1 MGLLLLVRVRPA
13 PLVLLRP
20 RSSLLLLLL
29 PVSLARGRRR
39 ARVRLPFPLPLEAP
53 AAREVKEKVPGR
65 SQPDGVTLPM
75 SVGGC
80 LSSHW
85 RRWQEIGAETWVVT
99 VLRDGYRV
107 PFKDSPPPLART
119 PVSFPTYRAGSPRA
133 QALRQEV
140 EVMLAKGALEIARD
154 PGPGFYSRL
163 FLVEKATGGWRPVID
178 LSHLNDF
185 VQLTPFKMET
195 VASVLLSVREGD
207 FLASLDLKD
216 VYFQIPIHGSSRKLL
231 RFMSE
236 GTVYQFKALCFG
248 LLTAPQVFT
257 RVFAA
262 VSAWAHARGIRL
274 LRYLDDW
281 LVLSSSEKKAKE
293 SIRELLSLCRTLGIV
308 INEKKSDLVPS
319 QSAKYLGMTID
330 TGAGKV
336 FPSIARVEK
345 FLTVAERF
353 LFHAISPSSALA
365 GDLGSPG
372 FAGAV
377 GSSRS
382 TSDALLAVAS
392 EVPVVPRVRP
402 SLASGG
408 FAGGSET
415 GPVLVDGEG
424 SPVSGGSI
432 RDTCSGSTPVFR
444 RVFVGLG
451 CSPPRS
457 KRVRGVVRPG
467 EVVAHQSS
475 RNEGPVPGPS
485 SLSRSCIRSPCDRD
499 VRQLHGCGVRQ
510 QTWGHGVEA
519 SVFVD
524 QPPSEMDGV
533 FRRPSR
539 SEVSSRR
546 VQRPGRC
553 TQPSRAS
560 CRDRVVSPPS
570 GGESTSSCV
579 GQSVDRPVRDLP
591 QREAAPILLACPGST
606 GRLRGCVSS
615 SLGRPG
621 SLRIPSLCSGR
632 SGDRSRPTVIAGRN
646 DSGRTSLARE
656 GVVRRLA
663 ASTDP
668 TTPGSSLLG
677 QAASAAP
684 LQPVPSR
691 RPRAEPSR
699 VATLKRHYR
708 KSGFS
713 GRAARV
719 LSGVLRE
726 SSSRLYQSRWKIFCG
741 WCRGRSVA
749 PVNASV
755 PVVVDFLIHLR
766 QDKGLSVSAV
776 TGYCSALNSVLALKG
791 RDLAASREITT
802 LLRSFARS
810 VNPVELRPP
819 AWDVSLVLQSLTGAP
834 YEPLRTCEERFLAQK
849 TLFLLALASAKRI
862 GELHALSYRVSH
874 TRDWGEVSFA
884 FVTGFVAKT
893 QDPSSLAPRFEG
905 FTVPALTNARKNRNG
920 RLLCPVRAVKVYL
933 DRTAPH
939 RPRCERLFVTAGRS
953 KKEISKTT
961 VSFWLRKT
969 ISRAYELS
977 GTALPVPAPR
987 ARETRGIAP
996 SILFRK
1002 NFAVAQVL
1010 KAGTWRRHTTF
1021 TRHYLRDIAHKSL
1034 DTFHLGPV
1042 VAAQSVV

>member
-1 MGLLLLVRVRPA
+1 MRSLQWHLKSQWSPESDPPSLPVALPEEARRDLSWWMVRDHLLVGVRFGTPA
-13 PLVLLRP
+13 PDLHLYSDASSSGWGAHLLDQNV
-20 RSSLLLLLL
+20 SGVWSAQEKLLHINLLEMKALF
-29 PVSLARGRRR
+29 LA
-39 ARVRLPFPLPLEAP
+39 L
-53 AAREVKEKVPGR
+53 
-65 SQPDGVTLPM
+65 
-75 SVGGC
+75 
-80 LSSHW
+80 
-85 RRWQEIGAETWVVT
+85 
-99 VLRDGYRV
+99 
-107 PFKDSPPPLART
+107 
-119 PVSFPTYRAGSPRA
+119 
-133 QALRQEV
+133 QAFQEV
-140 EVMLAKGALEIARD
+140 VAGHHVTAMCD
-154 PGPGFYSRL
+154 NS
-163 FLVEKATGGWRPVID
+163 
-178 LSHLNDF
+178 
-185 VQLTPFKMET
+185 T
-195 VASVLLSVREGD
+195 VVAYVNKQG
-207 FLASLDLKD
+207 
-216 VYFQIPIHGSSRKLL
+216 
-231 RFMSE
+231 
-236 GTVYQFKALCFG
+236 GTVSRPLC
-248 LLTAPQVFT
+248 LLT
-257 RVFAA
+257 
-262 VSAWAHARGIRL
+262 SRL
-274 LRYLDDW
+274 LRWTESFDVHLEARYLPGESNVLAD
-281 LVLSSSEKKAKE
+281 VLSRRGQVVETEWSLHPQVARALLRMWGNPSIDLFATCLNAKLPLYC
-293 SIRELLSLCRTLGIV
+293 S
-308 INEKKSDLVPS
+308 LVPDP
-319 QSAKYLGMTID
+319 QA
-330 TGAGKV
+330 V
-336 FPSIARVEK
+336 FEDAFRHPWDDLDLYAFPPFALVGRVIARVQ
-345 FLTVAERF
+345 
-353 LFHAISPSSALA
+353 
-365 GDLGSPG
+365 
-372 FAGAV
+372 
-377 GSSRS
+377 
-382 TSDALLAVAS
+382 
-392 EVPVVPRVRP
+392 
-402 SLASGG
+402 
-408 FAGGSET
+408 
-415 GPVLVDGEG
+415 
-424 SPVSGGSI
+424 
-432 RDTCSGSTPVFR
+432 
-444 RVFVGLG
+444 
-451 CSPPRS
+451 
-457 KRVRGVVRPG
+457 
-467 EVVAHQSS
+467 QSS
-475 RNEGPVPGPS
+475 R
-485 SLSRSCIRSPCDRD
+485 
-499 VRQLHGCGVRQ
+499 
-510 QTWGHGVEA
+510 
-519 SVFVD
+519 
-524 QPPSEMDGV
+524 
-533 FRRPSR
+533 
-539 SEVSSRR
+539 
-546 VQRPGRC
+546 
-553 TQPSRAS
+553 
-560 CRDRVVSPPS
+560 
-570 GGESTSSCV
+570 
-579 GQSVDRPVRDLP
+579 
-591 QREAAPILLACPGST
+591 
-606 GRLRGCVSS
+606 
-615 SLGRPG
+615 
-621 SLRIPSLCSGR
+621 
-632 SGDRSRPTVIAGRN
+632 GRN

-684 LQPVPSR
+684 LHPVPSR

-776 TGYCSALNSVLALKG
+776 KGYCSALNSVLALKG

-987 ARETRGIAP
+987 ARETHGIAP

-1002 NFAVAQVL
+1002 NFAVDQVL
-1010 KAGTWRRHTTF
+1010 KAGTWLRHTTF

>member
-1 MGLLLLVRVRPA
+1 M
-13 PLVLLRP
+13 
-20 RSSLLLLLL
+20 
-29 PVSLARGRRR
+29 
-39 ARVRLPFPLPLEAP
+39 
-53 AAREVKEKVPGR
+53 PGR
-65 SQPDGVTLPM
+65 SRPDGVTLPVR
-75 SVGGC
+75 VGGC

-85 RRWQEIGAETWVVT
+85 RSWQDIGAETWVVT

-133 QALRQEV
+133 HALRQEV

-195 VASVLLSVREGD
+195 VASVLVVCQRGGFSS
-207 FLASLDLKD
+207 FL
-216 VYFQIPIHGSSRKLL
+216 G
-231 RFMSE
+231 SE
-236 GTVYQFKALCFG
+236 GCVLSDPDPWIIEEAVEVHVGGDSLPVQSPVLRSVDCSPGLYQSLRGGVG
-248 LLTAPQVFT
+248 LGSRSRYPTAPLPGRLVGPLLLGEEGQGVDQGAPLALSHP
-257 RVFAA
+257 RDCDKREEVGSRALA
-262 VSAWAHARGIRL
+262 VCEVS
-274 LRYLDDW
+274 RYDHRYRCRQGLP
-281 LVLSSSEKKAKE
+281 VSSKS
-293 SIRELLSLCRTLGIV
+293 RE
-308 INEKKSDLVPS
+308 VPYGS
-319 QSAKYLGMTID
+319 GEI
-330 TGAGKV
+330 
-336 FPSIARVEK
+336 
-345 FLTVAERF
+345 

-408 FAGGSET
+408 FAGGARRDLSWWM
-415 GPVLVDGEG
+415 VRDHLLVGVRFGTPAPDLHLYSDASSSGWG
-424 SPVSGGSI
+424 AHLLDQNVSGVWSAQEKLLHI
-432 RDTCSGSTPVFR
+432 NLLEMKALFLALQAFQEIVSGHHVTAMCDNST
-444 RVFVGLG
+444 
-451 CSPPRS
+451 
-457 KRVRGVVRPG
+457 VVAYVNKQGGTVSRPLCLLTSRLLRWAESFDVHLEARYLPG
-467 EVVAHQSS
+467 ESNVLADVLSRRGQVVGTEWSLHPQVARALLRAWGNPSIDLFATCLNAKLPLYCSLVPDPQAVFEDAFRHPWDDLDLYAFPPFALVGRVIARVQQSS
-475 RNEGPVPGPS
+475 RVAMT
-485 SLSRSCIRSPCDRD
+485 L
-499 VRQLHGCGVRQ
+499 V
-510 QTWGHGVEA
+510 
-519 SVFVD
+519 
-524 QPPSEMDGV
+524 
-533 FRRPSR
+533 
-539 SEVSSRR
+539 
-546 VQRPGRC
+546 
-553 TQPSRAS
+553 
-560 CRDRVVSPPS
+560 
-570 GGESTSSCV
+570 
-579 GQSVDRPVRDLP
+579 
-591 QREAAPILLACPGST
+591 APL
-606 GRLRGCVSS
+606 
-615 SLGRPG
+615 
-621 SLRIPSLCSGR
+621 
-632 SGDRSRPTVIAGRN
+632 
-646 DSGRTSLARE
+646 LARE

-663 ASTDP
+663 ASSDP

-719 LSGVLRE
+719 LSGVLRD

-776 TGYCSALNSVLALKG
+776 RGYCSALNSVLALKG

-802 LLRSFARS
+802 LLRSFSRS

-834 YEPLRTCEERFLAQK
+834 YEPLRTCDERFLAQK

-884 FVTGFVAKT
+884 FVTSFVAKT

-905 FTVPALTNARKNRNG
+905 FTVPALPNARKNRNG

-939 RPRCERLFVTAGRS
+939 RPRCERLFVTAGCS

-1002 NFAVAQVL
+1002 NFAVDQVL

-1021 TRHYLRDIAHKSL
+1021 TRHFLRDIAHKSL

>member
-1 MGLLLLVRVRPA
+1 M
-13 PLVLLRP
+13 
-20 RSSLLLLLL
+20 
-29 PVSLARGRRR
+29 
-39 ARVRLPFPLPLEAP
+39 
-53 AAREVKEKVPGR
+53 
-65 SQPDGVTLPM
+65 
-75 SVGGC
+75 
-80 LSSHW
+80 
-85 RRWQEIGAETWVVT
+85 
-99 VLRDGYRV
+99 
-107 PFKDSPPPLART
+107 
-119 PVSFPTYRAGSPRA
+119 
-133 QALRQEV
+133 
-140 EVMLAKGALEIARD
+140 
-154 PGPGFYSRL
+154 
-163 FLVEKATGGWRPVID
+163 ID

-216 VYFQIPIHGSSRKLL
+216 AYFQIPIHGSSRKLL

-248 LLTAPQVFT
+248 LSTAPQVFT

-262 VSAWAHARGIRL
+262 VSAWAHARAIRL

-330 TGAGKV
+330 SGAGKV
-336 FPSIARVEK
+336 FPSLARVEK

-353 LFHAISPSSALA
+353 CTMQSPPAQLWQVILGHLASLERLVPHGRLRMRSLQWHLKSQWSPESDPPSLPVALPEEA
-365 GDLGSPG
+365 RRDLSWWMVKDHLLTGVRFGTP
-372 FAGAV
+372 APDLHLY
-377 GSSRS
+377 
-382 TSDALLAVAS
+382 SDASSSGWGAHLL
-392 EVPVVPRVRP
+392 
-402 SLASGG
+402 
-408 FAGGSET
+408 
-415 GPVLVDGEG
+415 DQN
-424 SPVSGGSI
+424 VSGVWSAQEKLLHINLLKMKALFLALQAFQEDVAGHHVTAMC
-432 RDTCSGSTPVFR
+432 DNST
-444 RVFVGLG
+444 
-451 CSPPRS
+451 
-457 KRVRGVVRPG
+457 VVAYINKQGGTVSRPLCLLTSRLLRWTESFDVHLEARYLPG
-467 EVVAHQSS
+467 ESNVLADV
-475 RNEGPVPGPS
+475 
-485 SLSRSCIRSPCDRD
+485 LSRRG
-499 VRQLHGCGVRQ
+499 QN
-510 QTWGHGVEA
+510 
-519 SVFVD
+519 
-524 QPPSEMDGV
+524 
-533 FRRPSR
+533 
-539 SEVSSRR
+539 
-546 VQRPGRC
+546 
-553 TQPSRAS
+553 

-579 GQSVDRPVRDLP
+579 GQSVNRPVFDLP

-606 GRLRGCVSS
+606 GRLRGCVSP

-621 SLRIPSLCSGR
+621 PLRVPSLCSGR
-632 SGDRSRPTVIAGRN
+632 SGDHSRPAVIASRD

-663 ASTDP
+663 ASADP
-668 TTPGSSLLG
+668 TIPGSALLG

-726 SSSRLYQSRWKIFCG
+726 FSSRLYQSRWKIFCG

-755 PVVVDFLIHLR
+755 PVVVDFLIYLR

-776 TGYCSALNSVLALKG
+776 KGYCSALNSVLALKG
-791 RDLAASREITT
+791 RDLAASRDITT

-810 VNPVELRPP
+810 VNPVEVRPP

-849 TLFLLALASAKRI
+849 TLFPLALASAKRI

-905 FTVPALTNARKNRNG
+905 FSVPALTNARKNRNG

-933 DRTAPH
+933 DRIAPY

-1002 NFAVAQVL
+1002 NFAVDQVL